1 MPAIQSI
8 RVIRRKIRSIGNIK
22 KITRAMQMVSA
33 AKLKKVQERLMAI
46 RPYADQIARFM
57 DGLAGQAETLRH
69 PLLRPRETVKRVGAV
84 VIMADKGLCGSYNS
98 NMMRYANR
106 FLQEIG
112 GPDRPEAGQ
121 KARITPIGRK
131 AVEAYRKQ
139 GADIAETYQAVPAN
153 ITFAEV
159 QKMTAP
165 LVRSFLS
172 GEVDEVYLLFTRY
185 VNAITFKPG
194 HVKFLPVTAAGPESK
209 VQGPKSDGG
218 PGTEDRRLGTLGY
231 EYEPEPAKILDV
243 LVPRYVEVTFHRLL
257 LESMSSEHAA
267 RMNAMRNATDNAT
280 DLISSLTLTY
290 NKARQAGITK
300 ELLDIVGGVEA
311 LKG

>member
-57 DGLAGQAETLRH
+57 EGLSGQVETLKH
-69 PLLRPRETVKRVGAV
+69 PLLQPRETVKRVGAV

-112 GPDRPEAGQ
+112 GPDRPEAGR

-139 GADIAETYQAVPAN
+139 EADIAETYQAVPAN
-153 ITFAEV
+153 IAFAEV

-194 HVKFLPVTAAGPESK
+194 HVKFLPVTASGPESG
-209 VQGPKSDGG
+209 VPG
-218 PGTEDRRLGTLGY
+218 PGSKGGTQDAGLGTLDY
-231 EYEPEPAKILDV
+231 EFEPEPAKILDV

-300 ELLDIVGGVEA
+300 ELLDIIGGVEA